1 MFSTMPSTSSVT
13 ETDCIDATTDTLTK
27 TASLK
32 TTVTLVGHVIDSL
45 TLTKVIDII
54 LSRGGNYLV
63 NEIRVGNH
71 KSDFSY
77 VTLTIE
83 APNAPTMKV
92 LLDEIAP
99 HGARPMG
106 TEGYA
111 DLVQVTQAGVLPEHA
126 YTLPNTPVAVN
137 VNAQGTVGW
146 LPVVVPNRHEKTLVV
161 DLISKCVDIRD
172 CADLQP
178 GDWVVSTPKGL
189 TWSQPD

>member
-1 MFSTMPSTSSVT
+1 MPSMSSVT
-13 ETDCIDATTDTLTK
+13 ESLDDIPHALDK
-27 TASLK
+27 PASLK

-83 APNAPTMKV
+83 APNASTLSV
-92 LLDEIAP
+92 LLAEIAP

-106 TEGYA
+106 TEGHA
-111 DLVQVTQAGVLPEHA
+111 DLVQVTQAGVLPENA
-126 YTLPNTPVAVN
+126 YTLPNIPVAVN
-137 VNAQGTVGW
+137 VNTQGVSGW
-146 LPVVVPNRHEKTLVV
+146 LPVVAPNRLEKTLVV
-161 DLISKCVDIRD
+161 DLVNKSVDIRD
-172 CADLQP
+172 CASLQV

-189 TWSQPD
+189 TWSEPTD